1 LKLKPVSPNHSA
13 IVYELELIMKRI
25 AALLLA
31 SSATVLLTGCP
42 ASLGSKDYS
51 REQARTAQEV
61 QMGVVESV
69 RAVKIEGTKSAVGPA
84 AGAVVGGV
92 AGSTV
97 GGGRGNI
104 VGATVGA
111 VLGGLGGAAAE
122 EAVTKQDGVEITVKL
137 DSGRMIAV
145 TQAADE
151 EFRAGD
157 RVRVLTGGG
166 TTRVTH

>member
-1 LKLKPVSPNHSA
+1 MNRTVTVTL
-13 IVYELELIMKRI
+13 I
-25 AALLLA
+25 AAGSLLLA
-31 SSATVLLTGCP
+31 GCP
-42 ASLGSKDYS
+42 AGLGSKDYS
-51 REQARTAQEV
+51 REQVRTVQEV

-69 RAVKIEGTKSAVGPA
+69 RGVNIEGTKTPIGAG

-97 GGGRGNI
+97 GGGRGSV

-122 EAVTKQDGVEITVKL
+122 EAVTRQSGVEITVKL
-137 DSGRMIAV
+137 DSGQFLAI

-151 EFRAGD
+151 EFRVGD
-157 RVRVLTGGG
+157 RVRVLSGGG
-166 TTRVTH
+166 TTRVSH

>member
-1 LKLKPVSPNHSA
+1 MNKTFT
-13 IVYELELIMKRI
+13 I
-25 AALLLA
+25 AFLVAGTLLLA
-31 SSATVLLTGCP
+31 GCP
-42 ASLGSKDYS
+42 AGLGGKDYS
-51 REQARTAQEV
+51 RSHARTVQEV

-69 RAVKIEGTKSAVGPA
+69 REVLIEGTKTPVGA
-84 AGAVVGGV
+84 GAGAVVGGV

-97 GGGRGNI
+97 GGGKGSV

-122 EAVTKQDGVEITVKL
+122 EAVTRQKGVEITVQL
-137 DSGRMIAV
+137 DSGRMLAI

-151 EFRAGD
+151 QFKVGD
-157 RVRVLTGGG
+157 RVRVLSGSG

>member
-1 LKLKPVSPNHSA
+1 MNKVV
-13 IVYELELIMKRI
+13 I
-25 AALLLA
+25 LLLA
-31 SSATVLLTGCP
+31 VASATVLTGCP
-42 ASLGSKDYS
+42 AGLGSKDYS
-51 REQARTAQEV
+51 REQARHTQEV

-69 RAVKIEGTKSAVGPA
+69 RTVKIEGTKSVVGPA

-97 GGGRGNI
+97 GGGRGSV

-111 VLGGLGGAAAE
+111 VLGGVGGAAAE
-122 EAVTKQDGVEITVKL
+122 EAITRQDGVEITVKL
-137 DSGRMIAV
+137 DSGRMIAI

-151 EFRAGD
+151 TFRVGD

-166 TTRVTH
+166 ATRVTH